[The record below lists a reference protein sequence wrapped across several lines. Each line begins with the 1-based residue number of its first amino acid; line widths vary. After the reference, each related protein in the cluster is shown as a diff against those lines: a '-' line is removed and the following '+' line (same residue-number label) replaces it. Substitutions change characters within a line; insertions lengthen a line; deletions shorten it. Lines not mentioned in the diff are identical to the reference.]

1 MAGHPLVGWGMPM
14 SWTLPAD
21 VTDAWIG
28 GDAPTDSVLVQTWI
42 DKAERELRFRVPD
55 LQARID
61 AEAVADPV
69 STELVDAAVDVVVAM
84 VTRLFRNPEGIRQRN
99 TTSGPFTESAT
110 YGGDLP
116 GALVPTD
123 AEVAKLQGVTA
134 GGAFTIDL
142 IPATATLPSTVV
154 SEAG

>member
-1 MAGHPLVGWGMPM
+1 M

-28 GDAPTDSVLVQTWI
+28 SDAPADDVLVQTWI

-61 AEAVADPV
+61 AEAELIPP
-69 STELVDAAVDVVVAM
+69 STDLLDAAVDVVVAM

-110 YGGDLP
+110 YGGDMP
-116 GALVPTD
+116 GALVPTAD
-123 AEVAKLQGVTA
+123 ELAKLQGVTS
-134 GGAFTIDL
+134 GGAFTIDM
-142 IPATATLPSTVV
+142 IPATATLPTEVV